1 MGDAMEEKNTV
12 SRRGFVGGVAAAAGV
27 LGLTPAHKLFGEAA
41 RMTPRDREVAHAA
54 LDEYDSFAKISF
66 NENPYGPPE
75 SVMNAMN
82 GAMKYANRYGYPD
95 GGITE
100 AIAKLHG
107 VKTENVLLS
116 AGSGEMLD
124 VIGTTFTQG
133 DKMVIGVTPSYMQ
146 VYEHVTR
153 VRAEALEL
161 PLTADYRQ
169 PIPDLIKAAHQHYR
183 NLGFIYLC
191 NPNNPTGRIVTK
203 TEVRDL
209 LDGIP
214 ADVPVLID
222 EAYHHFVDN
231 SDYASSVPYV
241 LEGRSVIV
249 TRTFSKIAALAG
261 MRLGYAV
268 ARKDIID
275 QMRPYSMG
283 SINAI
288 VKWGG
293 VAALAD
299 LDSQAKVKKVTIDL
313 RQQTIGYLKTL
324 GYESI
329 PSDTNFFMVHLRR
342 NVRPVIDA
350 FQKKGVLVGRP
361 FPPMNEHLRV
371 SVGTPDEMQ
380 RFQVA
385 FKEIMGTGAVGSG
398 NG

>member
-1 MGDAMEEKNTV
+1 M
-12 SRRGFVGGVAAAAGV
+12 AA
-27 LGLTPAHKLFGEAA
+27 PRDLFAQ
-41 RMTPRDREVAHAA
+41 RMRATPRDLEVAGAA
-54 LDEYDSFAKISF
+54 MDEYDSYAKISF

-75 SVMNAMN
+75 SVMKAMT
-82 GAMKYANRYGYPD
+82 GAFKYANRYGYPD
-95 GGITE
+95 GGIVE

-107 VKTENVLLS
+107 VQPDNILLS

-133 DKMVIGVTPSYMQ
+133 DKKVIGVTPSYMQ
-146 VYEHVTR
+146 VYEHVTS
-153 VRAEALEL
+153 VRAEAIEL
-161 PLTADYRQ
+161 PLTADFRQ
-169 PIPDLIKAAHQHYR
+169 PIPDLIKAAKQHYR
-183 NLGFIYLC
+183 DLGFIYLC

-203 TEVRDL
+203 SEVREL

-222 EAYHHFVDN
+222 EAYHHFVEHPE
-231 SDYASSVPYV
+231 YASSVPYV

-261 MRLGYAV
+261 MRLGYAI
-268 ARKDIID
+268 ARKDIIA
-275 QMRPYSMG
+275 QMRPYSIG

-299 LDSQAKVKKVTIDL
+299 LQSQAKVKKVTIDL
-313 RQQTIGYLKTL
+313 RQSTIAYLKGL

-329 PSDTNFFMVHLRR
+329 PSDTNFFMVHLKKQ
-342 NVRPVIDA
+342 VVPVIEA
-350 FQKKGVLVGRP
+350 FRRKGVLVGRP

-371 SVGTPDEMQ
+371 SIGNPEEME
-380 RFQVA
+380 RFKVA
-385 FKEIMGTGAVGSG
+385 FKEIMGNGAVGSG

>member
-1 MGDAMEEKNTV
+1 MDEKNTV
-12 SRRGFVGGVAAAAGV
+12 SRRGFVGGVATAAGV
-27 LGLTPAHKLFGEAA
+27 LGLTPARKLFAETA
-41 RMTPRDREVAHAA
+41 RVTPRDREVAHAA

-75 SVMNAMN
+75 SVLKAMN

-95 GGITE
+95 GGIVE

-107 VKTENVLLS
+107 VKAENVLLS

-133 DKMVIGVTPSYMQ
+133 NKAVIGVTPSYMQ
-146 VYEHVTR
+146 VYEHVTT
-153 VRAEALEL
+153 VRARAIEL

-169 PIPDLIKAAHQHYR
+169 PIPELIKAAHEHYR
-183 NLGFIYLC
+183 DLGFIYLC

-203 TEVRDL
+203 TEVREL

-214 ADVPVLID
+214 QDVPVLID

-231 SDYASSVPYV
+231 SEYASSVPYI

-313 RQQTIGYLKTL
+313 RQDTIGYLKSL

-342 NVRPVIDA
+342 PVQPVIAA
-350 FQKKGVLVGRP
+350 FERKGVLVGRP
-361 FPPMNEHLRV
+361 FPPMTEHLRV
-371 SVGTPDEMQ
+371 SIGNPEEMS
-380 RFQVA
+380 RFKAA
-385 FKEIMGTGAVGSG
+385 FKEIMGSGAIGSG
-398 NG
+398 NGA

>member
-1 MGDAMEEKNTV
+1 MDENHAV
-12 SRRGFVGGVAAAAGV
+12 SRRKFVGGVAAAAGV
-27 LGLTPAHKLFGEAA
+27 LGLTPAQKLFAEAA

-54 LDEYDSFAKISF
+54 LDEYDSYAKISF

-75 SVMNAMN
+75 SVMNAMT
-82 GAMKYANRYGYPD
+82 GAFKYANRYGYPD

-107 VKTENVLLS
+107 VKTENILLS

-124 VIGTTFTQG
+124 VVGTTFTQG
-133 DKMVIGVTPSYMQ
+133 DRKVIGVTPSYMQ

-153 VRAEALEL
+153 VRAEAIEL

-169 PIPDLIKAAHQHYR
+169 PIPDLIKAAHEHYR
-183 NLGFIYLC
+183 DLGFIYLC

-203 TEVRDL
+203 SEVRDL

-275 QMRPYSMG
+275 EMRPYSMG
-283 SINAI
+283 SINAV

-299 LDSQAKVKKVTIDL
+299 LDSQAKVKKVTIQL
-313 RQQTIGYLKTL
+313 RQETIGYLKTL

-342 NVRPVIDA
+342 PVKPVIAA
-350 FQKKGVLVGRP
+350 FEKKGVLVGRP
-361 FPPMNEHLRV
+361 FPPMTEHLRV
-371 SVGTPDEMQ
+371 SVGNPDEMN
-380 RFQVA
+380 RFKVA
-385 FKEIMGTGAVGSG
+385 FKEIMGSGAVGSG
-398 NG
+398 N

>member
-1 MGDAMEEKNTV
+1 MDENNTV
-12 SRRGFVGGVAAAAGV
+12 SRRKFVGGVAAAAGV
-27 LGLTPAHKLFGEAA
+27 LGLTPSRSLFAQTA
-41 RMTPRDREVAHAA
+41 RMTPRDLEVARGA
-54 LDEYDSFAKISF
+54 LDEYDSYAKISF

-75 SVMNAMN
+75 SVMNAMTK
-82 GAMKYANRYGYPD
+82 AFKYANRYGYPD
-95 GGITE
+95 GGIVE

-107 VKTENVLLS
+107 VKNENILLS

-133 DKMVIGVTPSYMQ
+133 NKKVIGVTPSYMQ
-146 VYEHVTR
+146 VYEHVTT
-153 VRAEALEL
+153 VRAEAIEL

-183 NLGFIYLC
+183 DLGFIYLC

-231 SDYASSVPYV
+231 AEYASSVPYV

-261 MRLGYAV
+261 MRLGYAI

-275 QMRPYSMG
+275 SMRPYSMG

-299 LDSQAKVKKVTIDL
+299 TESQAKVKKVTIQL
-313 RQQTIGYLKTL
+313 RQQTIDYLKTL

-329 PSDTNFFMVHLRR
+329 PSDTNFFMVHLK
-342 NVRPVIDA
+342 RPVQPVIAA
-350 FQKKGVLVGRP
+350 FEKKGVLVGRP
-361 FPPMNEHLRV
+361 FPPMTQHLRV
-371 SVGTPDEMQ
+371 SIGNPDEME
-380 RFQVA
+380 RFRVA
-385 FKEIMGTGAVGSG
+385 FKDIMGGGAVGSG

>member
-1 MGDAMEEKNTV
+1 MDENHTV
-12 SRRGFVGGVAAAAGV
+12 SRRKFVGGVAAAAGV
-27 LGLTPAHKLFGEAA
+27 LGLTPARKLFAEPAA
-41 RMTPRDREVAHAA
+41 MTPRDREVARAA
-54 LDEYDSFAKISF
+54 LDEYDSYAKISF

-75 SVMNAMN
+75 SVMNAMTK
-82 GAMKYANRYGYPD
+82 AFKYANRYGYPD
-95 GGITE
+95 GGITD

-107 VKTENVLLS
+107 VKQENILLS

-124 VIGTTFTQG
+124 VVGTTFTQG
-133 DKMVIGVTPSYMQ
+133 DKKVIGVTPSYMQ

-153 VRAEALEL
+153 VRAEAIEL

-183 NLGFIYLC
+183 DLGFIYLC

-203 TEVRDL
+203 TEVREL

-214 ADVPVLID
+214 QDVPVLID

-231 SDYASSVPYV
+231 ADYASSVPYV

-299 LDSQAKVKKVTIDL
+299 TESQAKVKKVTIEL
-313 RQQTIGYLKTL
+313 RQDTIGYLKTL
-324 GYESI
+324 GYEAI
-329 PSDTNFFMVHLRR
+329 PSDTNFFMVHLK
-342 NVRPVIDA
+342 RPVQPVIAA
-350 FQKKGVLVGRP
+350 FEKKGVLVGRP
-361 FPPMNEHLRV
+361 FPPMTEHLRV
-371 SVGTPDEMQ
+371 SIGNPEEMS
-380 RFQVA
+380 RFKVA
-385 FKEIMGTGAVGSG
+385 FKEIMGSGAIGSG
-398 NG
+398 NGA

>member
-1 MGDAMEEKNTV
+1 MDEHNTV
-12 SRRGFVGGVAAAAGV
+12 SRRKFVGGVAAAAGV
-27 LGLTPAHKLFGEAA
+27 LGLAPSDLLAMRTKPTA
-41 RMTPRDREVAHAA
+41 RDLEVAGAMR
-54 LDEYDSFAKISF
+54 DEYDSYAKISF

-75 SVMNAMN
+75 SVMKAMT
-82 GAMKYANRYGYPD
+82 GAFKYANRYGYPD
-95 GGITE
+95 GGIVE

-107 VKTENVLLS
+107 VKPENVMLS

-133 DKMVIGVTPSYMQ
+133 DKKVIGVTPSYMQ
-146 VYEHVTR
+146 VYEHVTS
-153 VRAEALEL
+153 VRAEAIEL
-161 PLTADYRQ
+161 PLTADHRQ
-169 PIPDLIKAAHQHYR
+169 PIPDLIKAAKQHYR
-183 NLGFIYLC
+183 DLGFIYLC

-203 TEVRDL
+203 SEVREL

-231 SDYASSVPYV
+231 PEYASSVPYI

-261 MRLGYAV
+261 MRLGYAI
-268 ARKDIID
+268 ARQDIID
-275 QMRPYSMG
+275 QMRPYTIG

-299 LDSQAKVKKVTIDL
+299 TESQAKVKKATIDL
-313 RQQTIGYLKTL
+313 RQSTIGYLKSL

-342 NVRPVIDA
+342 QVVPVIEA
-350 FQKKGVLVGRP
+350 FRRKGVLVGRP

-371 SVGTPDEMQ
+371 SIGNPEEME
-380 RFQVA
+380 RFKVA
-385 FKEIMGTGAVGSG
+385 FKEIMGSGSVGSG
-398 NG
+398 NGE